1 MKKDEYFRVASELY
15 DSGKIDGEVY
25 DAMVMNA
32 DEFCEDSD
40 EDCNLPSTYAE
51 IEYDDFDS
59 LEAMV
64 KKFEKEHEC
73 VVYHVILSRTNI
85 GTMYSLLYVSLD
97 DEEWE
102 EDRADLQNGQV
113 LAYVVNKTDPECSEI
128 GYIGIKPQIGGLV
141 RVA

>member
-1 MKKDEYFRVASELY
+1 MKRTVEKAKKEAIERMKILKLFKNVITDFKDDDRLNKSEDLGFLYWLY
-15 DSGKIDGEVY
+15 DE
-25 DAMVMNA
+25 
-32 DEFCEDSD
+32 EE
-40 EDCNLPSTYAE
+40 E
-51 IEYDDFDS
+51 
-59 LEAMV
+59 MV

-102 EDRADLQNGQV
+102 EDREDLQNGQV
-113 LAYVVNKTDPECSEI
+113 LAYVVNKAAPECSEI

>member
-1 MKKDEYFRVASELY
+1 MKGTVEKAKKEAIERMKILKLSRNAITDFKDDDRLYKSEDLGFLYWLY
-15 DSGKIDGEVY
+15 D
-25 DAMVMNA
+25 
-32 DEFCEDSD
+32 DEE
-40 EDCNLPSTYAE
+40 E
-51 IEYDDFDS
+51 
-59 LEAMV
+59 MV

-113 LAYVVNKTDPECSEI
+113 LAYVVNKAAPECSEI

>member
-1 MKKDEYFRVASELY
+1 MKRTVEKAKKEAIERMKILKLSRNAITDFKDDDRLYKSEDLGFLNWLY
-15 DSGKIDGEVY
+15 D
-25 DAMVMNA
+25 
-32 DEFCEDSD
+32 DEE
-40 EDCNLPSTYAE
+40 E
-51 IEYDDFDS
+51 
-59 LEAMV
+59 MV

-113 LAYVVNKTDPECSEI
+113 LAYVVNKAAPECSEI

>member
-1 MKKDEYFRVASELY
+1 MKRTVEKAKKEAIERMKILKLFRNAITDFKDDDRLNKSEDLGFLYWLY
-15 DSGKIDGEVY
+15 DE
-25 DAMVMNA
+25 
-32 DEFCEDSD
+32 EE
-40 EDCNLPSTYAE
+40 E
-51 IEYDDFDS
+51 
-59 LEAMV
+59 MV

>member
-1 MKKDEYFRVASELY
+1 MKRTVEEAKKEAIERMKILKLFKNVITDFKDDDRLNKSEGLGFLY
-15 DSGKIDGEVY
+15 WLYYEEEE
-25 DAMVMNA
+25 MV
-32 DEFCEDSD
+32 EE
-40 EDCNLPSTYAE
+40 
-51 IEYDDFDS
+51 
-59 LEAMV
+59 
-64 KKFEKEHEC
+64 FEKEHEC

-102 EDRADLQNGQV
+102 EDREDLQNGQV
-113 LAYVVNKTDPECSEI
+113 LAYVVNKAAPECSEI

>member
-1 MKKDEYFRVASELY
+1 MKRIVEKAKKEAIERMKILKLFKNVITDFKDDDRLNKSEDLGFLYWLY
-15 DSGKIDGEVY
+15 DE
-25 DAMVMNA
+25 
-32 DEFCEDSD
+32 EE
-40 EDCNLPSTYAE
+40 E
-51 IEYDDFDS
+51 
-59 LEAMV
+59 MV

-97 DEEWE
+97 DEAWE
-102 EDRADLQNGQV
+102 EDREDLQNGQV
-113 LAYVVNKTDPECSEI
+113 LAYVVNKAAPECSEI

>member
-1 MKKDEYFRVASELY
+1 MKRTVEKAKKEAIERMKILKLSRNAITDFKDDDRLYKSEDLGFLYWLY
-15 DSGKIDGEVY
+15 D
-25 DAMVMNA
+25 
-32 DEFCEDSD
+32 DEE
-40 EDCNLPSTYAE
+40 E
-51 IEYDDFDS
+51 
-59 LEAMV
+59 MV

-73 VVYHVILSRTNI
+73 VVYHVIPSRTNI

-113 LAYVVNKTDPECSEI
+113 LAYVVNKAAPECSEI

>member
-1 MKKDEYFRVASELY
+1 MKRTVEKAKKEAIERMKILKLSRNAITDFKDDDRLYKSEDLGFLYWLY
-15 DSGKIDGEVY
+15 D
-25 DAMVMNA
+25 
-32 DEFCEDSD
+32 DEE
-40 EDCNLPSTYAE
+40 E
-51 IEYDDFDS
+51 
-59 LEAMV
+59 MV

-102 EDRADLQNGQV
+102 EDRADLQNGRQV
-113 LAYVVNKTDPECSEI
+113 LAYVVNKAAPECSEI

>member
-1 MKKDEYFRVASELY
+1 MKRTVEKAKKEAIERMKILKLSRNAITDFKDDDRLYKSEDLGFLYWLY
-15 DSGKIDGEVY
+15 D
-25 DAMVMNA
+25 
-32 DEFCEDSD
+32 DEE
-40 EDCNLPSTYAE
+40 E
-51 IEYDDFDS
+51 
-59 LEAMV
+59 MV

-113 LAYVVNKTDPECSEI
+113 LAYAVNKAAPECSEI

>member
-1 MKKDEYFRVASELY
+1 MKRTVEKAKKEAIERMKILKLSRNAITDFKDDDRLYKSEDLGFLYWLY
-15 DSGKIDGEVY
+15 D
-25 DAMVMNA
+25 
-32 DEFCEDSD
+32 DEE
-40 EDCNLPSTYAE
+40 E
-51 IEYDDFDS
+51 
-59 LEAMV
+59 MV

-113 LAYVVNKTDPECSEI
+113 LAYVVNKAAPECSEI
-128 GYIGIKPQIGGLV
+128 GYIGIKPQNGGLV

>member
-1 MKKDEYFRVASELY
+1 
-15 DSGKIDGEVY
+15 
-25 DAMVMNA
+25 
-32 DEFCEDSD
+32 
-40 EDCNLPSTYAE
+40 
-51 IEYDDFDS
+51 
-59 LEAMV
+59 MV
-64 KKFEKEHEC
+64 KKFVKEHEC

-113 LAYVVNKTDPECSEI
+113 LAYVVNKAAPECSGI
-128 GYIGIKPQIGGLV
+128 GYIGIKPQICGLV

>member
-1 MKKDEYFRVASELY
+1 MKRTVEKAKKEAIERMKILKLSRNAITDFKDDDRLYKSEDLGFLYWLY
-15 DSGKIDGEVY
+15 DE
-25 DAMVMNA
+25 
-32 DEFCEDSD
+32 EE
-40 EDCNLPSTYAE
+40 
-51 IEYDDFDS
+51 
-59 LEAMV
+59 MV

-113 LAYVVNKTDPECSEI
+113 LAYVVNKAAPECSEI

>member
-1 MKKDEYFRVASELY
+1 MRLSRNAITDFKDDDRLYKSEDLGFLYWLY
-15 DSGKIDGEVY
+15 D
-25 DAMVMNA
+25 
-32 DEFCEDSD
+32 DEE
-40 EDCNLPSTYAE
+40 E
-51 IEYDDFDS
+51 
-59 LEAMV
+59 MV

-113 LAYVVNKTDPECSEI
+113 LAYVVNKAAPECSEI

>member
-1 MKKDEYFRVASELY
+1 MKRTVDEAKKEAIERMKILKLFKNVITDFKDDDRLNKSEDLGFLY
-15 DSGKIDGEVY
+15 WLYGE
-25 DAMVMNA
+25 
-32 DEFCEDSD
+32 EE
-40 EDCNLPSTYAE
+40 E
-51 IEYDDFDS
+51 
-59 LEAMV
+59 MV
-64 KKFEKEHEC
+64 KEFEKEHEC

-113 LAYVVNKTDPECSEI
+113 LAYVVNKAAPECSKI
-128 GYIGIKPQIGGLV
+128 GYICIKPQIGGLV

>member
-1 MKKDEYFRVASELY
+1 MKRTVEKAKKEAIERMKILKLSRNAITDFKDDDRLYKSEDLGFLYWLY
-15 DSGKIDGEVY
+15 D
-25 DAMVMNA
+25 
-32 DEFCEDSD
+32 DEE
-40 EDCNLPSTYAE
+40 E
-51 IEYDDFDS
+51 
-59 LEAMV
+59 MV
-64 KKFEKEHEC
+64 KRFEKEHEC

-113 LAYVVNKTDPECSEI
+113 LAYVVNKAAPECSEI

>member
-1 MKKDEYFRVASELY
+1 MTRTVEKAKKEAIERMKILKLSRNAITDFKDDDRLYKSEDLGFLYWLY
-15 DSGKIDGEVY
+15 D
-25 DAMVMNA
+25 
-32 DEFCEDSD
+32 DEE
-40 EDCNLPSTYAE
+40 E
-51 IEYDDFDS
+51 
-59 LEAMV
+59 MV

-113 LAYVVNKTDPECSEI
+113 LAYVVNKAAPECSEI

>member
-1 MKKDEYFRVASELY
+1 MKRTVEKAKKEAIERMKILKLSRNAITDFKDDDRLYKSEDLGFLYWLY
-15 DSGKIDGEVY
+15 D
-25 DAMVMNA
+25 
-32 DEFCEDSD
+32 DEE
-40 EDCNLPSTYAE
+40 E
-51 IEYDDFDS
+51 
-59 LEAMV
+59 MV

-102 EDRADLQNGQV
+102 DDRADLQNGQV
-113 LAYVVNKTDPECSEI
+113 LAYVVNKAAPECSEI

>member
-1 MKKDEYFRVASELY
+1 MKRTVEEAKKEAIERMKILKLFTNVITDFKDDDRLNKSEDLGFLYWLY
-15 DSGKIDGEVY
+15 DEEEEV
-25 DAMVMNA
+25 
-32 DEFCEDSD
+32 
-40 EDCNLPSTYAE
+40 
-51 IEYDDFDS
+51 
-59 LEAMV
+59 V
-64 KKFEKEHEC
+64 KGFEKEHEC

>member
-1 MKKDEYFRVASELY
+1 MKRTVEKAKKEAIERMKILKLSRNAITDFKDDDRLYKSEDLGFLYWLY
-15 DSGKIDGEVY
+15 D
-25 DAMVMNA
+25 
-32 DEFCEDSD
+32 DEE
-40 EDCNLPSTYAE
+40 E
-51 IEYDDFDS
+51 
-59 LEAMV
+59 MV

-102 EDRADLQNGQV
+102 KDRADLQNGQV
-113 LAYVVNKTDPECSEI
+113 LAYVVNKAAPECSEI

>member
-1 MKKDEYFRVASELY
+1 MKRTVEKAKKEAIERMKILKLSRNAITDFKDDDRLYKSEDLGFLYWLY
-15 DSGKIDGEVY
+15 D
-25 DAMVMNA
+25 
-32 DEFCEDSD
+32 DEE
-40 EDCNLPSTYAE
+40 E
-51 IEYDDFDS
+51 
-59 LEAMV
+59 MV

-113 LAYVVNKTDPECSEI
+113 LAYVVNKAAPECSEI
-128 GYIGIKPQIGGLV
+128 RYIGIKPQIGGLV

>member
-1 MKKDEYFRVASELY
+1 MKRTVEKAKKEAIERMKILKLFKNVITDFKDDDRLNKSEDLGFLYWLY
-15 DSGKIDGEVY
+15 DE
-25 DAMVMNA
+25 
-32 DEFCEDSD
+32 EE
-40 EDCNLPSTYAE
+40 E
-51 IEYDDFDS
+51 
-59 LEAMV
+59 MV

-97 DEEWE
+97 DEEWD
-102 EDRADLQNGQV
+102 EDREDLQNGQV
-113 LAYVVNKTDPECSEI
+113 LAYVVNKAAPECSEI

>member
-1 MKKDEYFRVASELY
+1 MKRTVEKAKKEAIERMKILKLFKNVITDFKDDDRLNKSEDLGFLY
-15 DSGKIDGEVY
+15 WLYGE
-25 DAMVMNA
+25 
-32 DEFCEDSD
+32 EE
-40 EDCNLPSTYAE
+40 E
-51 IEYDDFDS
+51 
-59 LEAMV
+59 MV
-64 KKFEKEHEC
+64 KELEKEHEC

-113 LAYVVNKTDPECSEI
+113 LAYVVNKAAPECSEI

>member
-1 MKKDEYFRVASELY
+1 MKRTVEKAKKEAIERMKILKLFKNVITDFKDDDRLNKSEGFGFLYWLY
-15 DSGKIDGEVY
+15 DE
-25 DAMVMNA
+25 
-32 DEFCEDSD
+32 EE
-40 EDCNLPSTYAE
+40 E
-51 IEYDDFDS
+51 
-59 LEAMV
+59 MV

-73 VVYHVILSRTNI
+73 VVYHVILSWTDI

-113 LAYVVNKTDPECSEI
+113 LAYVVNKAAPECSEI

>member
-1 MKKDEYFRVASELY
+1 MKRTVEKAKKEAIERMKILKLFKNVITDFKDDDRLNKSEDLGFLYWLY
-15 DSGKIDGEVY
+15 DE
-25 DAMVMNA
+25 
-32 DEFCEDSD
+32 EE
-40 EDCNLPSTYAE
+40 E
-51 IEYDDFDS
+51 
-59 LEAMV
+59 MV

-85 GTMYSLLYVSLD
+85 DTMYSLLYVSLD

>member
-1 MKKDEYFRVASELY
+1 MKRTVEKAKKDAIERMKILKLSRNAITDFKDDDRLYKSEDLGFLYWLY
-15 DSGKIDGEVY
+15 D
-25 DAMVMNA
+25 
-32 DEFCEDSD
+32 DEE
-40 EDCNLPSTYAE
+40 E
-51 IEYDDFDS
+51 
-59 LEAMV
+59 MV

-113 LAYVVNKTDPECSEI
+113 LAYVVNKAAPECSEI

>member
-1 MKKDEYFRVASELY
+1 MKRTVEKAKKEAIERMKILKLFKNVITDFKDDDRLNKSEDLGFLYWLY
-15 DSGKIDGEVY
+15 DE
-25 DAMVMNA
+25 
-32 DEFCEDSD
+32 EE
-40 EDCNLPSTYAE
+40 E
-51 IEYDDFDS
+51 
-59 LEAMV
+59 MV

>member
-1 MKKDEYFRVASELY
+1 MKRTVEKAKKEAIERMKILKLSRNAITDFKDDDRLYKSEDLGFLYWLY
-15 DSGKIDGEVY
+15 D
-25 DAMVMNA
+25 
-32 DEFCEDSD
+32 DEE
-40 EDCNLPSTYAE
+40 E
-51 IEYDDFDS
+51 
-59 LEAMV
+59 MV

-113 LAYVVNKTDPECSEI
+113 LAYVVNKAAPECSEI

>member
-1 MKKDEYFRVASELY
+1 MKRTVEKAKKEAIERMKILKLSRNAITDFKDDDRLYKSEDLGFLYWLY
-15 DSGKIDGEVY
+15 D
-25 DAMVMNA
+25 
-32 DEFCEDSD
+32 DEE
-40 EDCNLPSTYAE
+40 E
-51 IEYDDFDS
+51 
-59 LEAMV
+59 MV

-113 LAYVVNKTDPECSEI
+113 LAYVVNKAAPECSEI

-141 RVA
+141 IVA

>member
-1 MKKDEYFRVASELY
+1 MKRTVEKAKKEAIERMKILKLFKNVITDFKDDDRLNKSEDLGFLFWLY
-15 DSGKIDGEVY
+15 GE
-25 DAMVMNA
+25 
-32 DEFCEDSD
+32 EE
-40 EDCNLPSTYAE
+40 E
-51 IEYDDFDS
+51 
-59 LEAMV
+59 MV
-64 KKFEKEHEC
+64 KEFEKEHEC

-102 EDRADLQNGQV
+102 EDRADLQNGQA
-113 LAYVVNKTDPECSEI
+113 LAYVVNKAAPECSEI

>member
-1 MKKDEYFRVASELY
+1 MKRTVEKAKKEAIERMKILKLFKNVITDFKDDDRLNKSEDLGFLYWLY
-15 DSGKIDGEVY
+15 DE
-25 DAMVMNA
+25 
-32 DEFCEDSD
+32 EE
-40 EDCNLPSTYAE
+40 E
-51 IEYDDFDS
+51 
-59 LEAMV
+59 MV
-64 KKFEKEHEC
+64 KEFEKEHEC